1 MSETPGEQ
9 QKPRN
14 GMSFKGKALLWTI
27 LSALFGGIGGY
38 ISLYL
43 GGPFAFGFF
52 LGFVLTGLTGMFVL
66 AVHVAES
73 HRTH

>member
-1 MSETPGEQ
+1 MSETHGKQ
-9 QKPRN
+9 QQQRK
-14 GMSFKGKALLWTI
+14 GMSFKAKGILWTI
-27 LSALFGGIGGY
+27 LSAIFGGIGGY
-38 ISLYL
+38 ISLYF